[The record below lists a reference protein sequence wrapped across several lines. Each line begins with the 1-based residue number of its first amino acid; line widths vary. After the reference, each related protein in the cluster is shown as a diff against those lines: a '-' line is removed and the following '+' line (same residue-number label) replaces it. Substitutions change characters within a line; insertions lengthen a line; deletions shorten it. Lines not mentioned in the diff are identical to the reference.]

1 MTGRTEQREG
11 QGDKIRGTKRKDLK
25 VKCWS
30 VKEGR
35 YGSMKMTGGREQQQ
49 GHNQDKPFYTL
60 LSARF
65 KVADKLEYSHLV
77 DKFSLHFH

>member
-11 QGDKIRGTKRKDLK
+11 QGDKIRGTKRENLE

-30 VKEGR
+30 VKKRR
-35 YGSMKMTGGREQQQ
+35 YESMKMTGGREQRQ
-49 GHNQDKPFYTL
+49 GHNRDKPFCTL

-65 KVADKLEYSHLV
+65 KVADNLEYSHLV
-77 DKFSLHFH
+77 DNFSLCFH